1 MGSLVFNKE
10 DKENIKKSIN
20 LIMADIRRMWESSQE
35 NEIRIDLRP
44 ASMEGCHLLITDKKI
59 EILEAGYDEYIH
71 FLFEKRN
78 KKRSVISVPN
88 YGLAFKFIENYDEYI
103 RPEIEEEIKNGLDK
117 RKMGFEK
124 LEAVKQQY
132 DKHAEVVFEIGNSN
146 NPPIIVLGEEEGNN
160 IGTLYLGS
168 RTLRIVVDGPIR
180 IINKTTSEELAH
192 VKRKK

>member
-1 MGSLVFNKE
+1 
-10 DKENIKKSIN
+10 
-20 LIMADIRRMWESSQE
+20 
-35 NEIRIDLRP
+35 
-44 ASMEGCHLLITDKKI
+44 
-59 EILEAGYDEYIH
+59 
-71 FLFEKRN
+71 
-78 KKRSVISVPN
+78 
-88 YGLAFKFIENYDEYI
+88 
-103 RPEIEEEIKNGLDK
+103 
-117 RKMGFEK
+117 MGFEK